1 MSIFKDIKF
10 LVHVLRRLS
19 ISLHCTLLR
28 WDYCKTLNFCTP
40 WFSIFIMSA
49 NINTTSIFS
58 IVITSIHLYYHCSL
72 FFQFQTIHYS
82 PPTIRNCG
90 ALSPCY

>member
-19 ISLHCTLLR
+19 FSLHCTLLR

-49 NINTTSIFS
+49 NINTTSRELALSLPVFAY
-58 IVITSIHLYYHCSL
+58 YYHCSL
-72 FFQFQTIHYS
+72 LFQFQTIHYS
-82 PPTIRNCG
+82 PLTIRNCG
-90 ALSPCY
+90 APCY